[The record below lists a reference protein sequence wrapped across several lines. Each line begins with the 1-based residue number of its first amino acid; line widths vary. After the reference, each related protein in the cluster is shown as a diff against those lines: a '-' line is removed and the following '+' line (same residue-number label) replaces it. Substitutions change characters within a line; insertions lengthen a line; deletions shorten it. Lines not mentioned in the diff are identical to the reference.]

1 MAADASPPVITDASV
16 TLTFGAAGQYYG
28 YCTIADVKF
37 EFPNAGSFSTLTNS
51 VVGQEI
57 TYAALELQKMLDHFY
72 VMPYTGTSFNVTTT
86 LREMNAKLATAR
98 IIKRYFSGSEPD
110 FSPEAESMRQEV
122 EMLVTD
128 IENCNLRLED
138 PWGDAT
144 PRAMLPVY
152 DLATGATIYPN
163 PSIADTS
170 AATPIFTI
178 ARPTFKRDDQF

>member
-28 YCTIADVKF
+28 YATIADVKF
-37 EFPNAGSFSTLTNS
+37 EFPNAASFSTLTNN

-86 LREMNAKLATAR
+86 LREMNAKLTASR
-98 IIKRYFSGSEPD
+98 IIDRYFSGSEPD
-110 FSPEAESMRQEV
+110 LSPAGKAMRDWV
-122 EMLVTD
+122 ELLMTD
-128 IENCNLRLED
+128 IENGKLRLED

-152 DLATGATIYPN
+152 NTAAGATIYPN
-163 PSIADTS
+163 PSIADTT